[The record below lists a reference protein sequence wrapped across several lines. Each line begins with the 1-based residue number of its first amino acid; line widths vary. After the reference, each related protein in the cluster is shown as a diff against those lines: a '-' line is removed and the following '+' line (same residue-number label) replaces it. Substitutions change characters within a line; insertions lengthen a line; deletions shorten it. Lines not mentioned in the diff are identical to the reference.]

1 MMEAPIKLPESA
13 EDLQKIAMRYFK
25 EPLQMAFMEFVEA
38 DESSRDNTHITEAFK
53 QQFKTA
59 LNDMFHGEGGRI
71 TDFLVE
77 ELFPKLEPML
87 KSVIEDRNQCGT
99 SHETI
104 VRDLNTAL
112 PLY

>member
-1 MMEAPIKLPESA
+1 
-13 EDLQKIAMRYFK
+13 
-25 EPLQMAFMEFVEA
+25 
-38 DESSRDNTHITEAFK
+38 
-53 QQFKTA
+53 
-59 LNDMFHGEGGRI
+59 MFHGEGGRI

-99 SHETI
+99 NHETI
-104 VRDLNTAL
+104 VRYLNTAL